1 MSLEG
6 SFSQAVIFPAD
17 GILFII
23 KVSLLTLSVLYF
35 IFTLIVVRQVNM
47 MTETLITE
55 VAPVIQAFAIL
66 NAGIGLGVII
76 LFIGLL
82 FG

>member
-6 SFSQAVIFPAD
+6 SVMPVAPIEGLIFISEV
-17 GILFII
+17 GILLFAI
-23 KVSLLTLSVLYF
+23 LYF
-35 IFTLIVVRQVNM
+35 IFSLIVVRQVSL

-55 VAPVIQAFAIL
+55 VSPLLRAFSIIY
-66 NAGIGLGVII
+66 AGVALGIVI